1 MFVSLL
7 RSGRFA
13 GLFWCQ
19 FLSAFNDNF
28 VRNLLATLVLFRLGA
43 ANAGALITL
52 AIGIFILPSVFLSGL
67 AGELADAH
75 DKARVAR
82 WLKTGEIFVQAV
94 AAAGVWFNSLPL
106 LYAALFGLG
115 TIAALFGPVKYGF
128 LPDHLKTEELPAG
141 NALVEA
147 ATFLAILF
155 GLVAGA
161 LAANKSLPPGVIVV
175 QLMVIAVAAYA
186 ASLYIPGKAAAAPSL
201 RIHWNILV
209 STGELL
215 RELHDEMKLWRPGL
229 AVSWFWLTGAVA
241 LSLVPV
247 GVRKAT
253 GGGIEVEAAISGFFA
268 FGIGAGSL
276 MAAELAHGRIT
287 LARAPRAALGMAFFL
302 GALAVSTYGI
312 VAPHGQEATLAEFL
326 ASVRGIA
333 IGAGVFGLAV
343 CGGLFVVPLFAAI
356 QARAAPDMR
365 ARTIAAVNIQNA
377 LFMVAGSLATS
388 LLQSHFFGLS
398 EPVLLALLGLGN
410 VSAAA
415 WIDRAIVRR
424 EAKTI

>member
-1 MFVSLL
+1 MFFSLL

-82 WLKTGEIFVQAV
+82 WLKTGEIFVQAI

-106 LYAALFGLG
+106 LYVALFGLG

-161 LAANKSLPPGVIVV
+161 LAANKSLPPGAVVV

-186 ASLYIPGKAAAAPSL
+186 ASLYIPGKAAAAPGL
-201 RIHWNILV
+201 RIHRNILV

-229 AVSWFWLTGAVA
+229 AVSWFWATGAVA

-247 GVRKAT
+247 AVRTAT

-268 FGIGAGSL
+268 LGIGAGSL
-276 MAAELAHGRIT
+276 LAAELAHGRIT
-287 LARAPRAALGMAFFL
+287 LVRAPQAALGMAFFL

-312 VAPHGQEATLAEFL
+312 AAPHSQATTLAEFL
-326 ASVRGIA
+326 TSGRGIA
-333 IGAGVFGLAV
+333 IGAGIFGLAV

-388 LLQSHFFGLS
+388 LLQSRFFGFS

-410 VSAAA
+410 VGAAA
-415 WIDRAIVRR
+415 WIERAIVRR
-424 EAKTI
+424 EAKAL

>member
-1 MFVSLL
+1 MFLSLL
-7 RSGRFA
+7 RSRRFA

-106 LYAALFGLG
+106 LYLALFGLG

-161 LAANKSLPPGVIVV
+161 LAANKSLPPGVIVA
-175 QLMVIAVAAYA
+175 QLMLIAVAAYA
-186 ASLYIPGKAAAAPSL
+186 TSLYIPGKPAAAPGL
-201 RIHWNILV
+201 RVHWNILV

-215 RELHDEMKLWRPGL
+215 RELHAQMKLWRPGL
-229 AVSWFWLTGAVA
+229 AVSWFWATGAVA

-247 GVRKAT
+247 AVRTAT

-268 FGIGAGSL
+268 LGIGAGSL
-276 MAAELAHGRIT
+276 LAAELAHGRIT
-287 LARAPRAALGMAFFL
+287 LARAPQAALGMAFFL

-312 VAPHGQEATLAEFL
+312 AAPHGHEATLYEFL
-326 ASVRGIA
+326 ASGRGIA
-333 IGAGVFGLAV
+333 IGAGIFGLAV

-377 LFMVAGSLATS
+377 LFMVAGSLITS
-388 LLQSHFFGLS
+388 LLQSRFFGLS

-410 VSAAA
+410 VVAAI
-415 WIDRAIVRR
+415 WISRAIVLR
-424 EAKTI
+424 EAKAL

>member
-1 MFVSLL
+1 
-7 RSGRFA
+7 
-13 GLFWCQ
+13 
-19 FLSAFNDNF
+19 
-28 VRNLLATLVLFRLGA
+28 
-43 ANAGALITL
+43 
-52 AIGIFILPSVFLSGL
+52 
-67 AGELADAH
+67 
-75 DKARVAR
+75 
-82 WLKTGEIFVQAV
+82 
-94 AAAGVWFNSLPL
+94 
-106 LYAALFGLG
+106 
-115 TIAALFGPVKYGF
+115 
-128 LPDHLKTEELPAG
+128 
-141 NALVEA
+141 
-147 ATFLAILF
+147 
-155 GLVAGA
+155 
-161 LAANKSLPPGVIVV
+161 
-175 QLMVIAVAAYA
+175 
-186 ASLYIPGKAAAAPSL
+186 
-201 RIHWNILV
+201 
-209 STGELL
+209 
-215 RELHDEMKLWRPGL
+215 
-229 AVSWFWLTGAVA
+229 
-241 LSLVPV
+241 
-247 GVRKAT
+247 
-253 GGGIEVEAAISGFFA
+253 
-268 FGIGAGSL
+268 

>member
-1 MFVSLL
+1 
-7 RSGRFA
+7 
-13 GLFWCQ
+13 
-19 FLSAFNDNF
+19 
-28 VRNLLATLVLFRLGA
+28 
-43 ANAGALITL
+43 AGALITL

-106 LYAALFGLG
+106 LYVALFGLG

-141 NALVEA
+141 NALVES

-161 LAANKSLPPGVIVV
+161 LAANKSLPPGVVV
-175 QLMVIAVAAYA
+175 AQLMVIAVAAYA
-186 ASLYIPGKAAAAPSL
+186 ASLYIPGKAAAAPGL

-215 RELHDEMKLWRPGL
+215 RELHAELQLWRPGL

-247 GVRKAT
+247 AVRKAT

-268 FGIGAGSL
+268 LGIGAGSL

-287 LARAPRAALGMAFFL
+287 LARAPHAALGMAVFL
-302 GALAVSTYGI
+302 GALAASTYGI
-312 VAPHGQEATLAEFL
+312 AAPHSQEATLAEFL
-326 ASVRGIA
+326 ASARGIA
-333 IGAGVFGLAV
+333 IGAGIFGLAF

-377 LFMVAGSLATS
+377 LFMVTGSLATS
-388 LLQSHFFGLS
+388 MLQSRFFGFS

-410 VSAAA
+410 VGAAA

-424 EAKTI
+424 EAKAI